1 MVVRERILSL
11 LEENVTANLTANQAT
26 AADAIWATRGLG
38 QSHALVPRHNSLAT
52 ATTIRGLGHLCYHND
67 SGAGKSLLNRGL
79 GNDHDRRQGR
89 RRYRGRCC

>member
-1 MVVRERILSL
+1 MVVRERILSR
-11 LEENVTANLTANQAT
+11 LEGNVTANLTANQAT
-26 AADAIWATRGLG
+26 AADAIRATRGLG
-38 QSHALVPRHNSLAT
+38 QSHARREPRHNSLAT

-89 RRYRGRCC
+89 R